1 MRISGFGR
9 YVLSALAAVAMLA
22 GCAMLPTGKLTPDE
36 SSLGPLLAPNVRFAC
51 PEEMTGYAQ
60 CLALIRTDSFGER
73 SPRIHG
79 YTPSDLQAAYHLPS
93 RTRGLGQTI
102 AVVDS
107 GDNPHAEVD
116 VNTYHRTSGYRDAPS
131 ATVAFKSST
140 RTVAAG
146 NYPPSSAGDGV
157 EIDLDI
163 EMVSA
168 SCPLC
173 HIMLVEANGW
183 QLSNLATSVD
193 TAVAK
198 GADVV
203 SNSYGF
209 LGDVQDDAYGSH
221 YDHPGVVIVAA
232 AGDRGYQS
240 EGGFPADQPSVVSV
254 GGTTLLRTRKRRH
267 WSETVWQSS
276 PYEGTGS
283 GCTSSRTPKPTWQRD
298 RKPGDCPY
306 RTMNDVAAV
315 ADPST
320 GVAEYDSYGMYGP
333 WFVAGGTSAAA
344 PRSPG
349 STASPRTQ
357 RSSVPQDRCIEGI
370 LNCTTSC
377 RVRME
382 SARRRCHP
390 GTSVEPGLG
399 MMGPAATARRTKSA
413 RSRKPQRSAVRGG
426 NSYGRK
432 LDGRS

>member
-1 MRISGFGR
+1 VRISGFGR
-9 YVLSALAAVAMLA
+9 YVLSTLVAVAMLA
-22 GCAMLPTGKLTPDE
+22 GCAMLPTDKPTPVE

-79 YTPSDLQAAYHLPS
+79 YTPSDLQAAYDLPS
-93 RTRGLGQTI
+93 RIRGLGQTI

-107 GDNPHAEVD
+107 GDNPNAEVD
-116 VNTYHRTSGYRDAPS
+116 VNTYRSHFGLPRCTISNGCFQKLNQNGR
-131 ATVAFKSST
+131 
-140 RTVAAG
+140 AG
-146 NYPPSSAGDGV
+146 DYPPSSAGDGV

-221 YDHPGVVIVAA
+221 YNHPGIVILAA

-254 GGTTLLRTRKRRH
+254 GGTTLRRTRNRGG

-283 GCTSSRTPKPTWQRD
+283 GCTSSRTPKPAWQRD
-298 RKPGDCPY
+298 RKPGNCPY

-315 ADPST
+315 ADPNT

-344 PRSPG
+344 PLV
-349 STASPRTQ
+349 A
-357 RSSVPQDRCIEGI
+357 GI
-370 LNCTTSC
+370 YGLAENA
-377 RVRME
+377 
-382 SARRRCHP
+382 ARQH
-390 GTSVEPGLG
+390 
-399 MMGPAATARRTKSA
+399 AA
-413 RSRKPQRSAVRGG
+413 RSLYRRHSQLYDVMAGQDGICSPSLSSSYLCRARPGYDGPSGNGSPHGVGG
-426 NSYGRK
+426 F
-432 LDGRS
+432 